1 MAAAFNAP
9 NLRRFDVPES
19 SSFPWTGVMRD
30 LDDLVERVMAVHM
43 KKSGSFD
50 PDSIEEQQLVA

>member
-1 MAAAFNAP
+1 MAAAVTAP
-9 NLRRFDVPES
+9 NLRRFDIPET

-50 PDSIEEQQLVA
+50 PDLFEQDELVA